1 MNTTAI
7 IWNDEDAREP
17 GQTKRVH
24 CIPLHISEDGC
35 FCKECCVQAGK
46 LSDVVLTDV
55 WLEKEVG
62 MEQCQS
68 TKDDI
73 PQEND
78 GVYSKELATQMLLQ
92 DASAAATTF
101 CLST

>member
-1 MNTTAI
+1 
-7 IWNDEDAREP
+7 
-17 GQTKRVH
+17 
-24 CIPLHISEDGC
+24 
-35 FCKECCVQAGK
+35 VQAGK